1 MRPLSGQCAGRVVT
15 HMAGF
20 NGYHAIQSTPS
31 WLCSGPN
38 SKPPVGNMRTSV
50 FALQMSAF
58 GGKADMTFRGANV
71 CF

>member
-31 WLCSGPN
+31 WLCNGPN

-50 FALQMSAF
+50 FAPQMSAF
-58 GGKADMTFRGANV
+58 GGKADMANPSQNI
-71 CF
+71 C

>member
-20 NGYHAIQSTPS
+20 NGIQSTPS
-31 WLCSGPN
+31 WLYSGPN
-38 SKPPVGNMRTSV
+38 SKPPVGNKRTSV

-58 GGKADMTFRGANV
+58 GGKANMPFCTAYVRF
-71 CF
+71 